1 MRTVT
6 LAEQLKDRLPYPL
19 ETIAVAVAFSPRYKS
34 VIKEAARFARS
45 CKAKL
50 ILIHIGDFEPGQER
64 KLLTCIEQS
73 KLHKDYCRII
83 SQKGPTVKTILSI
96 CKENIV
102 DLLVLGAIKRE
113 PMLTHY
119 VGSVARKISR
129 KAKCSVLLLTDP
141 HERPRTFRKIAVSV
155 IASPKTATTMAT
167 AVYIA
172 NIEDADELFVVN
184 EEYLPLFESA
194 LADSTTD
201 KEHDLMKKEIV
212 KSARQR
218 IDILLDQIPG
228 SSSVR
233 IKSRVIF
240 GKPGHSVQVFAKNK
254 KPDLLIV
261 NSPKKYLGILDLL
274 FPHDLEYILEDLP
287 CNLMIVHSRGF

>member
-1 MRTVT
+1 MR
-6 LAEQLKDRLPYPL
+6 LAEQLKDRLPYPI

-34 VIKEAARFARS
+34 VIKEAARLARS

-50 ILIHIGDFEPGQER
+50 ILIHIGDFEAGQER
-64 KLLTCIEQS
+64 KLITCIEQS
-73 KLHKDYCRII
+73 KMHKDHCRII

-96 CKENIV
+96 CKKNIV

-113 PMLTHY
+113 PVLTHY

-129 KAKCSVLLLTDP
+129 KAKCSILLLTDP
-141 HERPRTFRKIAVSV
+141 SDYPRTFRKIAVSGV
-155 IASPKTATTMAT
+155 DFAKTPATMAT

-172 NIEDADELFVVN
+172 NTEDADELFIVN
-184 EEYLPLFESA
+184 EEYLPMFESA

-201 KEHDLMKKEIV
+201 EEHELMKKEII

-218 IDILLDQIPG
+218 IDILLNQIPG
-228 SSSVR
+228 SLSVR

-240 GKPGHSVQVFAKNK
+240 GKPGHSIQVFAKNK
-254 KPDLLIV
+254 QPDLLIV
-261 NSPKKYLGILDLL
+261 NSPKKSLGILDLL
-274 FPHDLEYILEDLP
+274 FPHDLECILEDLP